1 MQVFCTDGT
10 VFTCRSYDLT
20 EYGVKL
26 YGQHAEA
33 DDDRYSDEPDQ
44 IGFVPH
50 DRLGYILPDG
60 VRPASGAVVQSQPEM
75 GRATEPAPTG
85 TPTRRR

>member
-10 VFTCRSYDLT
+10 VFACRSYDLT

-26 YGQHAEA
+26 YGKVAHAG
-33 DDDRYSDEPDQ
+33 DRYGEDPQQ

-50 DRLGYILPDG
+50 DRLGYILPNG
-60 VRPASGAVVQSQPEM
+60 VQPASGAIVQPQPVP
-75 GRATEPAPTG
+75 GRRYPTG
-85 TPTRRR
+85 TPGPGGGVQ

>member
-26 YGQHAEA
+26 YGKNLGS
-33 DDDRYSDEPDQ
+33 DDERYSDDPDQ

-60 VRPASGAVVQSQPEM
+60 VRPASYAGGQAQPVM
-75 GRATEPAPTG
+75 QRQYATGSTG
-85 TPTRRR
+85 GVR

>member
-10 VFTCRSYDLT
+10 VFACRSYDLT

-26 YGQHAEA
+26 YGQHPDA
-33 DDDRYSDEPDQ
+33 DERYRDDPEQ

-60 VRPASGAVVQSQPEM
+60 VRPASQSVVGAQPVM
-75 GRATEPAPTG
+75 GSGYPPGPAG
-85 TPTRRR
+85 GVR